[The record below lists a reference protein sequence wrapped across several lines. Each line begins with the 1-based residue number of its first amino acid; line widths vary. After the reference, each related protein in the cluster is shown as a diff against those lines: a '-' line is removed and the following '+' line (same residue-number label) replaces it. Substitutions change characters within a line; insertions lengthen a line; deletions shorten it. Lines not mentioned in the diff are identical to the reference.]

1 MILDIIAS
9 NQTPLKIEI
18 NEQNS
23 ISHFLSPQSYI
34 HTILH
39 EQINR
44 DKIYDFFFNGKTDL
58 TVLDAGANV
67 GIFSVFCSSSSKI
80 VYAIEPTPSHFNILS
95 EVVKP
100 FDNIKTINAA
110 VWNKDEDIRFYIV
123 DHNTTS
129 NSAVSPT
136 NNFVTVS
143 GKTLQTL
150 IQENNITHLDLIKM
164 DIEGSEFEVIS
175 DELLDYIYP
184 IVDNWFLEVHT
195 YPQYCNNFS
204 ACRERIANI
213 FQKHKYITENKG
225 NDGLF
230 IHK

>member
-18 NEQNS
+18 NEEKS
-23 ISHFLSPQSYI
+23 IAHFFAPQSYV
-34 HTILH
+34 HTILN

-44 DKIYDFFFNGKTDL
+44 DKIYDFFFNGKKDL
-58 TVLDAGANV
+58 TILDAGANV
-67 GIFSVFCSSSSKI
+67 GIFSVFCSPSSKKI
-80 VYAIEPTPSHFNILS
+80 YAIEPTPAHYGILQ

-100 FDNIKTINAA
+100 FNNIQTINCA
-110 VWNKDEDIRFYIV
+110 VWKNDEDIKFYIV
-123 DHNTTS
+123 DYNTTS

-136 NNFVTVS
+136 NNSVTVS
-143 GKTLQTL
+143 GRTIPTL
-150 IQENNITHLDLIKM
+150 IKENNIDHLDLIKM
-164 DIEGSEFEVIS
+164 DIEGSEFEVIN
-175 DELLDYIYP
+175 DQLLEYLYP

-195 YPQYCNNFS
+195 YPQYCSNFNH
-204 ACRERIANI
+204 CREIMSNTFKRHGY
-213 FQKHKYITENKG
+213 QTENKG